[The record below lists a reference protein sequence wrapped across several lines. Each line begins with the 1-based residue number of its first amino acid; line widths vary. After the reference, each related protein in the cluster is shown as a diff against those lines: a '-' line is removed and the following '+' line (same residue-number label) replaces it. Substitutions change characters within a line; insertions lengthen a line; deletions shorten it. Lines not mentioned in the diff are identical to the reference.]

1 MAFDPTADPKSKKLS
16 DWILLVQKE
25 GLHVAGRGWD
35 ASKGDL
41 LRPVLEQGRRDG
53 ILASVGPPS
62 KEEITRLKHR
72 FQWVRAWLLSL
83 IIVLGAVV
91 VSVLEGLWLPSVVV
105 ATLAGVVGSAAAA
118 LISCLDRRAGGFE
131 AEDGT
136 AYPDPSEKKE
146 RFGWGMAEWLVTRPA
161 LGLFMGGLVYIG
173 IAGSVLKVQSDSLQV
188 KVFWALLGGL
198 FAKTLYDM
206 LSGLLKSLVPK
217 K

>member
-1 MAFDPTADPKSKKLS
+1 MIFDPTEDTKAQRLG
-16 DWILLVQKE
+16 DWILHVQKE

-41 LRPVLEQGRRDG
+41 LGPLLEQGRKDG

-62 KEEITRLKHR
+62 EEELGRLARR
-72 FQWVRAWLLSL
+72 FQLVRAWLLSL
-83 IIVLGAVV
+83 IIVFGTVVASALGG
-91 VSVLEGLWLPSVVV
+91 EWLPPVLVS
-105 ATLAGVVGSAAAA
+105 AFAGLVGSAVAA
-118 LISCLDRRAGGFE
+118 LISCLDRRANGFE
-131 AEDGT
+131 AADGT
-136 AYPDPSEKKE
+136 AYPEPSATKE
-146 RFGWGMAEWLVTRPA
+146 RFGWGMAEWLATRPA

-173 IAGSVLKVQSDSLQV
+173 IVGHILTVQSDSLQA
-188 KVFWALLGGL
+188 KVFWALLAGL